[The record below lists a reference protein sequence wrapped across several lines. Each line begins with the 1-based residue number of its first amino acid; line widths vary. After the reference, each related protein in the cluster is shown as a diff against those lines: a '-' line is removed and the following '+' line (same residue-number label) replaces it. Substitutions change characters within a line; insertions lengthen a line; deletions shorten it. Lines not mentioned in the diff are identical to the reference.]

1 MGASTQKC
9 RMCNGIA
16 KHLKKCH
23 QKNKEK
29 TSFPDFKPLILQFDT
44 FLIVYVIYQML
55 YSHSLI
61 TPDYKDRAKKE
72 HWYLARK
79 ETSYLSHQCSL
90 CQLCCTSVA
99 KGDCIWITLGVFWQ
113 YLKHCRCFQTLK
125 ERVSLSRGAGSLSCQ
140 SLKDF
145 LTGRTTCQCGSLMK

>member
-29 TSFPDFKPLILQFDT
+29 TSFPDAKPLILQFDT
-44 FLIVYVIYQML
+44 FLIVYVIYRML

-61 TPDYKDRAKKE
+61 TPDYRQSKE
-72 HWYLARK
+72 GTLVPGK
-79 ETSYLSHQCSL
+79 
-90 CQLCCTSVA
+90 
-99 KGDCIWITLGVFWQ
+99 KGDF
-113 YLKHCRCFQTLK
+113 
-125 ERVSLSRGAGSLSCQ
+125 LSFPPMQPVPAMLYICCKR
-140 SLKDF
+140 
-145 LTGRTTCQCGSLMK
+145 